1 MVAIIQHGT
10 HSTTQTFTRLF
21 AAICL
26 VVVGAAPEIGARVT
40 DRPFHSE
47 AANSIIG
54 IYEERKYIQLTNF
67 SDIQND
73 YKNLYKFEERAEIV
87 EFCLPRL
94 LPSLRRTAV
103 A

>member
-1 MVAIIQHGT
+1 MLDRKNCGSDHSARHT

-47 AANSIIG
+47 AAKIIIG
-54 IYEERKYIQLTNF
+54 IYEERKYIQLF
-67 SDIQND
+67 FRYS
-73 YKNLYKFEERAEIV
+73 K
-87 EFCLPRL
+87 
-94 LPSLRRTAV
+94 
-103 A
+103 